1 MKSLNLSSNVKFI
14 NKYLSKDEIIQ
25 YLQLS
30 DIYMTPYLGKDQA
43 VSGTM
48 AYAVGY
54 GKAIVSTPYL
64 YAKEMLSDGRGLL
77 AEFNNPDSL
86 ADCIKYILQNPDKK
100 AKMERDTIKIGRT
113 MYWDK
118 VAQHY
123 IEVFLN
129 IIKSVPKIEV
139 V

>member
-1 MKSLNLSSNVKFI
+1 
-14 NKYLSKDEIIQ
+14 
-25 YLQLS
+25 
-30 DIYMTPYLGKDQA
+30 MTPDMGKDQA

-54 GKAIVSTPYL
+54 GKVIVSTPYL

-77 AEFNNPDSL
+77 AEFNNPDSM
-86 ADCIKYILQNPDKK
+86 AKCIKYILQNPDKK
-100 AKMERDTIKIGRT
+100 SKMERDTIKIGRS

-118 VAQHY
+118 VAQRY

-129 IIKSVPKIEV
+129 IIKSALEIGV